1 MAVNCPQKK
10 VTPELKKITDELDI
24 ESESEKLFI

>member
-10 VTPELKKITDELDI
+10 VTPEFKKITDESDI
-24 ESESEKLFI
+24 ESKSEKNSA

>member
-10 VTPELKKITDELDI
+10 VTPEFKKITDESDI
-24 ESESEKLFI
+24 ESESGKDSV